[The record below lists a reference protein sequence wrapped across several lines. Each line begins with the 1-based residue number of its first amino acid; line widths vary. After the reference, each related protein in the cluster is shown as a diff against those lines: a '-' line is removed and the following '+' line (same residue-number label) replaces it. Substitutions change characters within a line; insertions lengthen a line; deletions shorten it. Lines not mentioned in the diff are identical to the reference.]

1 MTSALGSGGLK
12 LYLSNQW
19 RLEPLA
25 ELVGG
30 LTSLEE
36 IMLDALLPRGIYFR
50 VQVPTSSGFVLDFLV
65 NDRVV
70 IEVDGPCHNSS
81 KARKRDRFRD
91 RILKSQGYEVHR
103 LSYKNMQTPESV
115 NQWLDS
121 VLGPP
126 L

>member
-1 MTSALGSGGLK
+1 V
-12 LYLSNQW
+12 
-19 RLEPLA
+19 A
-25 ELVGG
+25 EMVGDD
-30 LTSLEE
+30 LTSLEVV
-36 IMLDALLPRGIYFR
+36 MLNALRPRGIDFR
-50 VQVPTSSGFVLDFLV
+50 VQVPTSTGFVLDFLV
-65 NDRVV
+65 DDRVV

-103 LSYKNMQTPESV
+103 LSYKHMQTSEEV
-115 NQWLDS
+115 DKWLDA